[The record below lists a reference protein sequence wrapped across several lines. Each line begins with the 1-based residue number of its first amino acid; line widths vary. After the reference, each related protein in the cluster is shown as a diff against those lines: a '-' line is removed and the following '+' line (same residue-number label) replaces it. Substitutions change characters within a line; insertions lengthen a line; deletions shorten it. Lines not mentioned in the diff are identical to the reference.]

1 MLDSLPGK
9 FIKPTVLKQVEKMVS
24 LLVKVDQSI
33 DIDQWSFFSNRPG
46 EIPQQDNTYDCGIF
60 TCLYA
65 RCLAT
70 RCQMIPKTEVPT
82 YRQLMIQ
89 ELHQKRL
96 CPIPPPTIQ
105 PREYYAVDY
114 IKNYYFGRIIDKNDS
129 FVQFKFL
136 HRVGATTYHWPRR
149 DDMDRVGPVT
159 VPHFIGGP
167 FEIPE
172 QPAVEKLFRV
182 IGKHTRV

>member
-1 MLDSLPGK
+1 
-9 FIKPTVLKQVEKMVS
+9 
-24 LLVKVDQSI
+24 
-33 DIDQWSFFSNRPG
+33 
-46 EIPQQDNTYDCGIF
+46 
-60 TCLYA
+60 
-65 RCLAT
+65 
-70 RCQMIPKTEVPT
+70 MIPKTEVPT

-114 IKNYYFGRIIDKNDS
+114 IKNYYFGRIIDKNDR

-159 VPHFIGGP
+159 VPHFISGP

-182 IGKHTRV
+182 IRKHTRV